1 MDEDDNVDNATSPEN
16 HNRQSRRERLKGA
29 LARTKSKFKKNTSDT
44 NEERD
49 LPDDVNEFLAAG
61 RTSTSSSGP
70 WHGDSLPPHPIRTNT
85 NATSLDQSSPAS
97 TRPSTSESF
106 THPSAPQ
113 RSPKK
118 VPIPRIDVSSSQRW
132 PRAQPIGTSEQ
143 DINDFL
149 RPEYQGRSQS
159 VSSFSNKPKRKGR
172 GRGLSVSFIEA
183 PPVIIGEGGDDAP
196 TPPVEISKARQR
208 ARSASP
214 MPSRGG
220 QSQPRD
226 HHSGSPMNGAY
237 GHRNPPIPPPSR
249 PQAHAPPDVL
259 RPRML
264 QRVQTGNFSGGTM
277 GASALDKEFEMTLRL
292 GPNALNSPV
301 SPGGSPHTPELLA
314 PKPVRVVHPPPPVL
328 EEPAQS
334 HVVKNQ
340 VPSTDLRKQFREGDA
355 LRMHLDKEAPEI
367 VDGIAADGLVKSE
380 STSAEKEAFN
390 RI

>member
-1 MDEDDNVDNATSPEN
+1 MDEDDNVDNATSSEN
-16 HNRQSRRERLKGA
+16 NKPSRRERLKGA
-29 LARTKSKFKKNTSDT
+29 LARTKSKFKKNNNDT
-44 NEERD
+44 NEEGD

-61 RTSTSSSGP
+61 RTSTSSWPS
-70 WHGDSLPPHPIRTNT
+70 HGDSLPHPIP
-85 NATSLDQSSPAS
+85 TSITTTPLDQNSPTS
-97 TRPSTSESF
+97 TRPSTSDSF
-106 THPSAPQ
+106 TNPSASQ

-118 VPIPRIDVSSSQRW
+118 LPVPRIDVSNAQRW

-159 VSSFSNKPKRKGR
+159 VSSLSTKPKRKGR

-214 MPSRGG
+214 MPNRG
-220 QSQPRD
+220 QSQSRD
-226 HHSGSPMNGAY
+226 HSRSPMNGASEQ
-237 GHRNPPIPPPSR
+237 RRAPPPPPPR
-249 PQAHAPPDVL
+249 LAHAPPDVL

-264 QRVQTGNFSGGTM
+264 QRVQTGNFAGGTM

-292 GPNALNSPV
+292 GPNAINSPV
-301 SPGGSPHTPELLA
+301 SPGGSPNTPELLA

-328 EEPAQS
+328 EEPAQP
-334 HVVKNQ
+334 HVVKKEIPNA
-340 VPSTDLRKQFREGDA
+340 DLRKQFREGDA
-355 LRMHLDKEAPEI
+355 LRMHLDREAPEI
-367 VDGIAADGLVKSE
+367 VDSIAAGGPVKSDAN
-380 STSAEKEAFN
+380 SD
-390 RI
+390 

>member
-1 MDEDDNVDNATSPEN
+1 MDEDENVDNATSPEN
-16 HNRQSRRERLKGA
+16 NKQSRRERLKGA

-61 RTSTSSSGP
+61 RTSTSSGP
-70 WHGDSLPPHPIRTNT
+70 RQGDSLPHPTRS
-85 NATSLDQSSPAS
+85 NAITTLDQSSPAS

-106 THPSAPQ
+106 TNPFGTS

-118 VPIPRIDVSSSQRW
+118 VPVPRIDVSNSQRW

-172 GRGLSVSFIEA
+172 GRGLSVTFIEA

-214 MPSRGG
+214 MPSRA
-220 QSQPRD
+220 QSESRD
-226 HHSGSPMNGAY
+226 HSRSPMNGAY
-237 GHRNPPIPPPSR
+237 DQRNTAPPPPPR
-249 PQAHAPPDVL
+249 QGHAPPDAL

-264 QRVQTGNFSGGTM
+264 QRVQTGNFSGNTLGPS
-277 GASALDKEFEMTLRL
+277 GLDKEFEMTLRL
-292 GPNALNSPV
+292 GPNAINSPV
-301 SPGGSPHTPELLA
+301 SPGGSPNTLELLA

-334 HVVKNQ
+334 RVVKKEI
-340 VPSTDLRKQFREGDA
+340 PSTDLRKQFREGDA

-367 VDGIAADGLVKSE
+367 VDRIAADVPVKRNTNPDGQDS
-380 STSAEKEAFN
+380 SKW
-390 RI
+390 I

>member
-1 MDEDDNVDNATSPEN
+1 MDEDDNADNATSPD
-16 HNRQSRRERLKGA
+16 HNKQSRRERLKGA

-61 RTSTSSSGP
+61 RPSTSSGP
-70 WHGDSLPPHPIRTNT
+70 GQADGLSHPPTRT
-85 NATSLDQSSPAS
+85 NATADPDQSSPAS

-106 THPSAPQ
+106 TNPFGHQ

-118 VPIPRIDVSSSQRW
+118 VSVPRIDVSSSQRW

-214 MPSRGG
+214 MPSRGPA
-220 QSQPRD
+220 QSRD
-226 HHSGSPMNGAY
+226 HPESPMNGAY
-237 GHRNPPIPPPSR
+237 DQRKRPPPPAPR
-249 PQAHAPPDVL
+249 QGHAPPDVL

-264 QRVQTGNFSGGTM
+264 QRVQTGNFSGGTL
-277 GASALDKEFEMTLRL
+277 GVSALDKEFEMTLRL
-292 GPNALNSPV
+292 GPNAINSPV
-301 SPGGSPHTPELLA
+301 SPGGSPNTPELLA
-314 PKPVRVVHPPPPVL
+314 PKPVRIVHPRP
-328 EEPAQS
+328 QC
-334 HVVKNQ
+334 
-340 VPSTDLRKQFREGDA
+340 
-355 LRMHLDKEAPEI
+355 
-367 VDGIAADGLVKSE
+367 
-380 STSAEKEAFN
+380 
-390 RI
+390 

>member
-1 MDEDDNVDNATSPEN
+1 MEEDENVDNATSAEN
-16 HNRQSRRERLKGA
+16 NKQSRRERLKGA
-29 LARTKSKFKKNTSDT
+29 LSRTKSKFKKHTSDT

-61 RTSTSSSGP
+61 RTSLSSGP
-70 WHGDSLPPHPIRTNT
+70 RPVDSLPHLQRTP
-85 NATSLDQSSPAS
+85 ATSNLDQSSPVS

-106 THPSAPQ
+106 TNPSAPQ

-118 VPIPRIDVSSSQRW
+118 VSVPRIDVTNSQRW
-132 PRAQPIGTSEQ
+132 PRAQPIGTTEQ

-214 MPSRGG
+214 MPNRG
-220 QSQPRD
+220 QSQSRD
-226 HHSGSPMNGAY
+226 HSGSPTNGAY
-237 GHRNPPIPPPSR
+237 DLRNAPLPHPPRQGGPPP
-249 PQAHAPPDVL
+249 DIL

-264 QRVQTGNFSGGTM
+264 QRVQTGNFSGSR

-292 GPNALNSPV
+292 GSNAVNSPV
-301 SPGGSPHTPELLA
+301 SPGESPNTPELHA
-314 PKPVRVVHPPPPVL
+314 PKPVRVIHPPPPVL
-328 EEPAQS
+328 EEPIQS
-334 HVVKNQ
+334 HIVKKEVQ
-340 VPSTDLRKQFREGDA
+340 STDLRKQFREGDA
-355 LRMHLDKEAPEI
+355 LRMHLDTEAPDV
-367 VDGIAADGLVKSE
+367 VDSIAGDGAVRGGIHPDEQRPSKW
-380 STSAEKEAFN
+380 
-390 RI
+390 I